1 MYNKII
7 NIDNIEYEL
16 LFSFDSDTDLY
27 EKNEELSNLI
37 DDTQLLYFDSSW
49 KNKLQY
55 FTKERDI
62 VVFCEDYRFWFKNE
76 HRIKDFDCVNEYIVY
91 VKKND

>member
-7 NIDNIEYEL
+7 NVHNTEYEL

-27 EKNEELSNLI
+27 EKNKELSNI
-37 DDTQLLYFDSSW
+37 VDITRPLYFDSSW

-62 VVFCEDYRFWFKNE
+62 VVFCEDYRFGFKNK
-76 HRIKDFDCVNEYIVY
+76 HQIKDFVCVDEYFVY
-91 VKKND
+91 GKKNG